1 MSRVFEATAVIG
13 HRGAGRG
20 VVDGAPENTP
30 ASFELAARTGADWIE
45 IDVRRTAD
53 DRLVL
58 FHNAALD
65 DGRAIVDLTEEQ
77 CRTAGLAGLEEGL
90 AAIPTELGLD
100 VDVKTVMEDGVDA
113 PARRTLSLVLP
124 FLRREARR
132 RRMFVCSF
140 DPGLLLGVH
149 EGAPGVATAWMPYVR
164 NPADTAVPGAVGM
177 GCPIVAVDA
186 RALGLSGERPRP
198 GRRELEY
205 TVQTAHRAG
214 LEIITWCPDPLD
226 AARFARA
233 GMDAVVVDDVPGAV
247 AALKEGTESVGR
259 TASTEGAG

>member
-1 MSRVFEATAVIG
+1 MSGVFEATEVIG

-20 VVDGAPENTP
+20 VVGGALENTP

-65 DGRAIVDLTEEQ
+65 DGRAIVELTEAQ
-77 CRTAGLAGLEEGL
+77 CRAEGLVGLEEGL
-90 AAIPTELGLD
+90 AAIPPELGLD

-113 PARRTLSLVLP
+113 ASRRTLSLVLP
-124 FLRREARR
+124 FLRREAGRR
-132 RRMFVCSF
+132 RVFVCSF
-140 DPGLLLGVH
+140 DPGLLLGVR

-164 NPADTAVPGAVGM
+164 NPADTAIPGAVGL

-186 RALGLSGERPRP
+186 RALGLADDGPRP
-198 GRRELEY
+198 GRRALEY
-205 TVQTAHRAG
+205 TVETAHRAG
-214 LEIITWCPDPLD
+214 LELISWCPAPVD
-226 AARFARA
+226 AARFAAA

-247 AALKEGTESVGR
+247 AALARPGGAGGAGGTE
-259 TASTEGAG
+259 

>member
-20 VVDGAPENTP
+20 VVEGAVENTP

-65 DGRAIVDLTEEQ
+65 DGRAVVDLTEAQ
-77 CRTAGLAGLEEGL
+77 CRAQGLAGLEEGL
-90 AAIPTELGLD
+90 AAIPSDLGLD

-113 PARRTLSLVLP
+113 PSRRTLSLVLP
-124 FLRREARR
+124 FLRREAARR
-132 RRMFVCSF
+132 RVFVCSF
-140 DPGLLLGVH
+140 DPGLLAGVR
-149 EGAPGVATAWMPYVR
+149 EGAPGVATAWMPFVR
-164 NPADTAVPGAVGM
+164 NPADTAIPGAVGL
-177 GCPIVAVDA
+177 GCPIVALDA
-186 RALGLSGERPRP
+186 RALGVADDAAPRA
-198 GRRELEY
+198 GRRPLEY
-205 TVQTAHRAG
+205 TVETAHRAG
-214 LEIITWCPDPLD
+214 LEMISWCPDPAD
-226 AARFARA
+226 AARFAAA

-247 AALKEGTESVGR
+247 AALRPSADGPSG
-259 TASTEGAG
+259 G